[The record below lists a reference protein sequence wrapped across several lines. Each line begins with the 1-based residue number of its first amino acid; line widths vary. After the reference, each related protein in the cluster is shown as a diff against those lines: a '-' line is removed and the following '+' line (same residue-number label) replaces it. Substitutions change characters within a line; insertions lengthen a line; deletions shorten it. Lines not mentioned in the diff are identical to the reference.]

1 MNLAVSMKN
10 GLENQDQREGNQLQ
24 EVLNYTKREIRIART
39 KAKPITGF
47 VATTRNRGTQNI

>member
-1 MNLAVSMKN
+1 MKN